1 MLLGKQSADGNK
13 RGKTMNYEI
22 GLIFVDDKDY
32 SNKAQFCNEN
42 GLIIKEIEPKE
53 DGTRQFQ
60 ICEIPAP
67 TEEELAKQKAEEEAK
82 KLEADR
88 LPALEEAVC
97 EIANLL
103 DDAGTTNEEA
113 ICELAEMLAG
123 IEERLTALEGE

>member
-1 MLLGKQSADGNK
+1 MKYK
-13 RGKTMNYEI
+13 I
-22 GLIFVDDKDY
+22 GLIFVDDDDY
-32 SNKAQFCNEN
+32 SNKAKYCNEK
-42 GLIIKEIEPKE
+42 GLTIKEIEPKE

-67 TEEELAKQKAEEEAK
+67 TEEELAKQKTEEEAR

-97 EIANLL
+97 DIADLL
-103 DDAGTTNEEA
+103 DDASTTNEEA

-123 IEERLTALEGE
+123 IEERLAALEGD